1 MGRFCPGVSD
11 HRRRPSYPSDLTDGQ
26 WERVRPLVD
35 RADPGR
41 SSCDSDLR
49 AVLDA
54 VNYRW
59 RTGCSWRML
68 PHDLPPWKTVYGHFR
83 RWRRGGVL
91 GEIRSRLIARER
103 SDLKSIELHRRPPPQ
118 SVILGP
124 TQPIGTLAQRS
135 YDL

>member
-1 MGRFCPGVSD
+1 MRKFDAGARGD
-11 HRRRPSYPSDLTDGQ
+11 RDRLRYPSDLTDGQ

-41 SSCDSDLR
+41 NGRDTDLR

-54 VNYRW
+54 VSYRW

-83 RWRRGGVL
+83 RWRKGGVL
-91 GEIRSRLIARER
+91 GEIRGRLIAR
-103 SDLKSIELHRRPPPQ
+103 RR
-118 SVILGP
+118 
-124 TQPIGTLAQRS
+124 GTCRNP
-135 YDL
+135 Y